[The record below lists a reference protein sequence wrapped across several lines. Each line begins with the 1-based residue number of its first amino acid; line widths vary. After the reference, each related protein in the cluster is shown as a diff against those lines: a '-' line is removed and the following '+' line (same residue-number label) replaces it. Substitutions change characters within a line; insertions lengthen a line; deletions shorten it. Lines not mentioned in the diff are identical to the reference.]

1 LRIAVSRVNFSSLP
15 ILQLKDII
23 MKYISF
29 ALSFVSITIF
39 AAAQPFLHTK
49 GKEIVTADGKP
60 FVIKGTNL
68 GNWLVPE
75 GYMFH
80 YKKATSPRLINETL
94 IELIGPSET
103 DKFWRQYVKNY
114 ITQADIHFLKIAG
127 VNSIRLPFHYRLFTN
142 ENYLGGSGS
151 KRAFAVMDS
160 LVKWV

>member
-1 LRIAVSRVNFSSLP
+1 
-15 ILQLKDII
+15 

-29 ALSFVSITIF
+29 LLVTILAVSNLT
-39 AAAQPFLHTK
+39 AQSFLHTK
-49 GKEIVTADGKP
+49 GKEIVAADGKS

-94 IELIGPSET
+94 TELIGPFET
-103 DKFWRQYVKNY
+103 DKFWRQYVRNY
-114 ITQADIHFLKIAG
+114 ITPSDIHFLKLAG
-127 VNSIRLPFHYRLFTN
+127 VNSIRLPFNYRLFTN

-151 KRAFAVMDS
+151 KRAFAIVDS
-160 LVKWV
+160 LVKW